1 VHLIGCVLEENVME
15 WDVTTRHPEA
25 EATRLYWSTKWVP
38 STNPL
43 IRHLLHSFV
52 DLRLNEIDK
61 IVVKTDENFDAEY
74 KRMDMAGRGT
84 SWCSMKAAG
93 RKASP
98 TQTLVS
104 NPHTPIDT
112 AG

>member
-1 VHLIGCVLEENVME
+1 LEENVTE
-15 WDVTTRHPEA
+15 WDVTTRHPVA
-25 EATRLYWSTKWVP
+25 EGHALVLEHQVGTTWVP

-52 DLRLNEIDK
+52 DLRLNKIDK
-61 IVVKTDENFDAEY
+61 VVVKTDENFDSEY

-93 RKASP
+93 RKASL

>member
-1 VHLIGCVLEENVME
+1 VG
-15 WDVTTRHPEA
+15 T
-25 EATRLYWSTKWVP
+25 

-52 DLRLNEIDK
+52 DLRLDEIDK
-61 IVVKTDENFDAEY
+61 DLVKTDENFDAEY
-74 KRMDMAGRGT
+74 KRMDMDGRRT
-84 SWCSMKAAG
+84 SWRSMKAAG
-93 RKASP
+93 RKGSL

-112 AG
+112 AS